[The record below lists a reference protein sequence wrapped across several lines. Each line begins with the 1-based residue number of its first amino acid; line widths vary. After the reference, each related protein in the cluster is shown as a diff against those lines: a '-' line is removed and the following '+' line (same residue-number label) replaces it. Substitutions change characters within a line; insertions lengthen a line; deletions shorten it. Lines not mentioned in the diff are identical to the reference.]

1 MVIEGRSV
9 VAVPLCVWLEV
20 VCCVVKLCVCDEL
33 PLVEPALLFA
43 GAPMGKTSV
52 KLVSCV
58 PPLTTNHLASLVDR
72 SVWVE
77 LRIKITVL
85 YGGRFESAATEGE
98 LLESVIEE
106 VGITASALP
115 ETPWTALP
123 LPVALFAETMPLIAT
138 VW

>member
-1 MVIEGRSV
+1 
-9 VAVPLCVWLEV
+9 
-20 VCCVVKLCVCDEL
+20 
-33 PLVEPALLFA
+33 
-43 GAPMGKTSV
+43 MGKTSV

-58 PPLTTNHLASLVDR
+58 PPLTTNHLALLVDK

-85 YGGRFESAATEGE
+85 YDGRFETAFTEGE

-106 VGITASALP
+106 VGITALALP

-123 LPVALFAETMPLIAT
+123 LPVALSAETMPLIAT